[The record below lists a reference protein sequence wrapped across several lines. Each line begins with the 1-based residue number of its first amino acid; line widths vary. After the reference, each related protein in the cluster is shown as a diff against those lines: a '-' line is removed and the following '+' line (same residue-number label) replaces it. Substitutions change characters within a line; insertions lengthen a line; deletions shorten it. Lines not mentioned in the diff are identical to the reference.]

1 MPEVKNT
8 ATIASTITLQDNMT
22 AVLNRQASAANSLLG
37 RFNALNTATDMFDPS
52 AQWIMANG
60 ALGEMT
66 EYLGRLVT
74 LTQENNSQLVAM
86 NANID
91 RMGQRMQAGTSQ
103 AQGLTSMLKNAA
115 AAVGGIAAVK
125 KVFDL
130 SDELTNTTA
139 RLNLMNDGLQS
150 TERLQQAIFASAQR
164 ARADYSATADVVA
177 KLGQRAGD
185 AFSSNG
191 ETIQFAEN
199 LNKLFVIAGA
209 SQQEVSSASLQLTQA
224 LGSGVLR
231 GEELNAVFE
240 AAPNVIQTIADYMGV
255 PIGQIRSM
263 AAEGEVTADIVKNA
277 LLGATDEINEKFHSM
292 PTTIAQTW
300 TSIKNQAL
308 MAFQPIL
315 QQINEIVNS
324 SKFQKFTKS
333 VVSAISTVAGV
344 AMTAFGWLSDIGA
357 FIYDN
362 WFWIEPIVWAV
373 VAALVAYNIVQA
385 ITNELIKANSFANDL
400 KKAAEERAAG
410 ATFLETVAQRGFN
423 AALLSCPITWYVAG
437 IGAIVGAIVGGLAI
451 FTGAMNK
458 AHGLTLS
465 FAGMAGGCLF
475 TLIAAFQ
482 NAGLFIANVALGIWG
497 YFGVV
502 GNNLYAMFH
511 NVITSVQSWW
521 YGLLSTVL
529 NVVEGICEALNK
541 IPFISFDYSGITN
554 AADNYAQKQ
563 AELANDKMEYTDIG
577 AGWRDGFN
585 TFDYVN
591 LDDAFSRGYEWG
603 DNYWGNSDSA
613 SDFNYDP
620 DDFIFDPDGT
630 ADDPIHTEVDND
642 VNIAEEDLKL
652 LRDIAEARFVQN
664 FVTLTPTVQVTG
676 NTINEKADIASI
688 VDEIENRLT
697 NEVAA
702 SAEGVYG

>member
-1 MPEVKNT
+1 
-8 ATIASTITLQDNMT
+8 MT
-22 AVLNRQASAANSLLG
+22 AVLNRQASAANLLLG

-66 EYLGRLVT
+66 ENLGRLVT
-74 LTQENNSQLVAM
+74 LTQENNSQFVAM
-86 NANID
+86 NANIE
-91 RMGQRMQAGTSQ
+91 RMGQRMQTSTSQ
-103 AQGLTSMLKNAA
+103 AQGLTSMLKKAA

-150 TERLQQAIFASAQR
+150 TEQLQQAIFASAQR

-277 LLGATDEINEKFHSM
+277 LMGATDEINETFNSM
-292 PTTIAQTW
+292 PITIAQTW

-315 QQINEIVNS
+315 QQINETVNS

-333 VVSAISTVAGV
+333 VVSAVSTVAGV
-344 AMTAFGWLSDIGA
+344 AVTAFGWLSDIGE

-362 WFWIEPIVWAV
+362 WFWIEPVVWAV
-373 VAALVAYNIVQA
+373 VAALIAYNIVQA
-385 ITNELIKANSFANDL
+385 ITTGLIKANAFANDL
-400 KKAAEERAAG
+400 KAAADARAAG
-410 ATFLETVAQRGFN
+410 ATFLETAAQKGFN

-482 NAGLFIANVALGIWG
+482 NVGLGIANVFIGIWNWLESLG
-497 YFGVV
+497 QNIFAVFYNAITGV
-502 GNNLYAMFH
+502 
-511 NVITSVQSWW
+511 QEWW
-521 YGLLSTVL
+521 YNLLSTVL
-529 NVVEGICEALNK
+529 NVVAGICEALNK
-541 IPFISFDYSGITN
+541 IPFISFDYSGITA
-554 AADNYAQKQ
+554 AADEYAQK
-563 AELANDKMEYTDIG
+563 AAKASNNKLEYADMGAAFDK
-577 AGWRDGFN
+577 GFN

-591 LDDAFSRGYEWG
+591 LGDAFSRGYEWG
-603 DNYWGNSDSA
+603 DNTWGNNDSA
-613 SDFNYDP
+613 TDFNYDP
-620 DDFIFDPDGT
+620 DDFIFDPDGS
-630 ADDPIHTEVDND
+630 ADNPLHAEVDND
-642 VNIAEEDLKL
+642 VNIAEEDLQL

-676 NTINEKADIASI
+676 NTINEKADIGTI
-688 VDEIENRLT
+688 VDEIEYRLT

-702 SAEGVYG
+702 SAEGIYG

>member
-1 MPEVKNT
+1 
-8 ATIASTITLQDNMT
+8 MT

-66 EYLGRLVT
+66 ENLGRLVT
-74 LTQENNSQLVAM
+74 LTQENNSQFVAM
-86 NANID
+86 NANIE
-91 RMGQRMQAGTSQ
+91 RMGQRMQTSTSQ
-103 AQGLTSMLKNAA
+103 AQGLTSMLKKAA

-150 TERLQQAIFASAQR
+150 TEQLQQAIFASAQR

-277 LLGATDEINEKFHSM
+277 LMGATDEINEQFNSM

-315 QQINEIVNS
+315 QQINETFNS

-333 VVSAISTVAGV
+333 VVSAISTVTGV
-344 AMTAFGWLSDIGA
+344 AMTAFSWLSNIGA

-362 WFWIEPIVWAV
+362 WFWIEPVVWAV
-373 VAALVAYNIVQA
+373 VAAFVAYNVVQA
-385 ITNELIKANSFANDL
+385 ITTGLIKANAFANDL
-400 KKAAEERAAG
+400 KAAADARAAG
-410 ATFLETVAQRGFN
+410 ATFLETVAQKGFN

-482 NAGLFIANVALGIWG
+482 NAGLGIANVFIGIWNWLESLG
-497 YFGVV
+497 QNIFAVFYNAITGV
-502 GNNLYAMFH
+502 
-511 NVITSVQSWW
+511 QEWW
-521 YGLLSTVL
+521 YNLLSTVL
-529 NVVEGICEALNK
+529 NVVAGICEALNK
-541 IPFISFDYSGITN
+541 IPFISFDYSGITA
-554 AADNYAQKQ
+554 AADEYAQK
-563 AELANDKMEYTDIG
+563 AAKASNNKLEYADMGNAFDK
-577 AGWRDGFN
+577 GFN

-591 LDDAFSRGYEWG
+591 LGDAFSRGYEWG
-603 DNYWGNSDSA
+603 DNTWGNNDSA
-613 SDFNYDP
+613 TDFNYDP
-620 DDFIFDPDGT
+620 DDFIFDPDGS
-630 ADDPIHTEVDND
+630 ADNPLHAEVDND
-642 VNIAEEDLKL
+642 VNIAEEDLQL

-676 NTINEKADIASI
+676 NTINEKTDIGTI
-688 VDEIENRLT
+688 VDEIEYRLT

-702 SAEGVYG
+702 SAEGIYG

>member
-1 MPEVKNT
+1 
-8 ATIASTITLQDNMT
+8 
-22 AVLNRQASAANSLLG
+22 
-37 RFNALNTATDMFDPS
+37 MFDPS

-66 EYLGRLVT
+66 ENLGRLVT
-74 LTQENNSQLVAM
+74 LTQENNSQFVAM
-86 NANID
+86 NANIE
-91 RMGQRMQAGTSQ
+91 RMGQRMQTSTSQ
-103 AQGLTSMLKNAA
+103 AQGLTSMLKKAA

-150 TERLQQAIFASAQR
+150 TEQLQQAIFASAQR

-277 LLGATDEINEKFHSM
+277 LMGATDEINETFNSM
-292 PTTIAQTW
+292 PITIAQTW

-315 QQINEIVNS
+315 QQINETVNS

-333 VVSAISTVAGV
+333 VVSAVSTVAGV
-344 AMTAFGWLSDIGA
+344 AVTAFGWLSDIGE

-385 ITNELIKANSFANDL
+385 ITNELIKANAFANDL
-400 KKAAEERAAG
+400 KAAADARAAG
-410 ATFLETVAQRGFN
+410 ATFLETAAQKGFN

-482 NAGLFIANVALGIWG
+482 NFGLGIANVFIGIWNWLESLG
-497 YFGVV
+497 QNIFAVFYNAITGV
-502 GNNLYAMFH
+502 
-511 NVITSVQSWW
+511 QEWW
-521 YGLLSTVL
+521 YNLLSTVL
-529 NVVEGICEALNK
+529 NVVAGICEALNK
-541 IPFISFDYSGITN
+541 IPFISFDYSGITA
-554 AADNYAQKQ
+554 AADEYAQK
-563 AELANDKMEYTDIG
+563 AAKASNNKLEYADMGAAFDK
-577 AGWRDGFN
+577 GFN

-591 LDDAFSRGYEWG
+591 LGDAFSRGYEWG
-603 DNYWGNSDSA
+603 DNTWGNNDSA
-613 SDFNYDP
+613 TDFNYDP
-620 DDFIFDPDGT
+620 DDFIFDPDGS
-630 ADDPIHTEVDND
+630 ADNPLHAEVDND
-642 VNIAEEDLKL
+642 VNIAEEDLQL

-676 NTINEKADIASI
+676 NTINEKADIGTI
-688 VDEIENRLT
+688 VDEIEYRLT

-702 SAEGVYG
+702 SAEGIYG